1 MNYAFVAMWQDLPTF
16 QTFIVVANGKV
27 SKVKNFWVN
36 ILTTKSKWVVNMFL
50 KLFFFNLRF
59 EKHFSSF
66 TLPITMATN
75 SSFSFSHLNNW
86 WEINWL
92 LDKVVEIFVHGLQS
106 IRSFMVAWQLLN
118 NLKKIDCCT
127 NNVSSNKGGIYN
139 CFGPMICFQNSNV
152 LSKLKIVL
160 KICV

>member
-1 MNYAFVAMWQDLPTF
+1 VAGF
-16 QTFIVVANGKV
+16 ANIP
-27 SKVKNFWVN
+27 N
-36 ILTTKSKWVVNMFL
+36 IHCCSKWESVKGKELLGKHLDNQIQMGCQYVFKIIL
-50 KLFFFNLRF
+50 LQPRF
-59 EKHFSSF
+59 EKHLSSF

-75 SSFSFSHLNNW
+75 SSFNFSHLNNR

-118 NLKKIDCCT
+118 ILKKDDCCT

-160 KICV
+160 KIYV